1 MVDNLQLVCANCQT
15 VNRVP
20 RARLSEGPVCG
31 KCKQPLLPGRVVEL
45 TSADFTKFISKTGL
59 PVVVNFWASWCGH
72 CRNFEPVFAAA
83 ASELRYK
90 AALCRVE
97 TEEEPELVRRF
108 SVMSMPTHIIFKQGL
123 EVARQSGAMQLPRLL
138 QWLRQFIE
146 I

>member
-1 MVDNLQLVCANCQT
+1 MVDNIQLVCINCQT
-15 VNRVP
+15 VNRVA
-20 RARLSEGPVCG
+20 RARLSGGPLCG

-45 TSADFTKFISKTGL
+45 TNTNCAKFISKNGL

-83 ASELRYK
+83 AAELQYK
-90 AALCRVE
+90 AFLGRVE

-108 SVMSMPTHIIFKQGL
+108 SVMSMPTHIVFRQGR

-138 QWLRQFIE
+138 QWLEQFIE